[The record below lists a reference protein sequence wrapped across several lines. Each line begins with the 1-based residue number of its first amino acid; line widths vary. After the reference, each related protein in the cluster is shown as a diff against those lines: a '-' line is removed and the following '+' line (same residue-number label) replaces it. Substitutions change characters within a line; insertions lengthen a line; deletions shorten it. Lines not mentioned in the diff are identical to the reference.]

1 MRDESD
7 NIANHKISELEA
19 RVNSLERQLKRQKLA
34 RKSAEAFLETYSQD
48 AYLANQALRKSLQ
61 ASKQR
66 ERELLYLSRSASQ
79 LGANSTVASFI
90 YSALES
96 AVEFCQASC
105 GKAIIVKNGKVIMG
119 NDDKVLTPDRGW
131 VEASAL
137 SSLILDELPLM
148 LTESYSHWCV
158 NAVERPDVECEARVI
173 HFMHRLSGDEFAWL
187 ALLTPDDNLEEE
199 TLYVLDTTKHY
210 LNFGLRDKDKSHQLS
225 SQKAAISSMEKDR
238 KHLEERLVSADK
250 MAMLGQLAAGIA
262 HEINNPIGYV
272 RSNTAVAKDIFNDYQ
287 SALDQIGDLCRDAG
301 GHIAETFQKL
311 EKDFSLEDSA
321 KDIAEMFEE
330 SSEGIE
336 RIIDIVKALRS
347 FSYPSSGNQADIS
360 ATEAMQTAI
369 KLTNNLHR
377 YKNTVK
383 FNAPEHDILFK
394 GNAGQIQQVLVNF
407 LTNAIYATAQ
417 GKSITL
423 GIEVDGPKVRLIVE
437 DEGEGMSP
445 EVLNKI
451 FTPFFTTKPPGD
463 GTGLGMSISLTIV
476 EEHNGTVDIY
486 STEGVGTR
494 VVVTFPIASGDS

>member
-1 MRDESD
+1 VSDERES
-7 NIANHKISELEA
+7 IASQKISELEA

-34 RKSAEAFLETYSQD
+34 RQSAEAFLETYSQD

-90 YSALES
+90 FSALES

-105 GKAIIVKNGKVIMG
+105 GKAIIIKNGNMVVG
-119 NDDKVLTPDRGW
+119 DDDKVLTSDNGW
-131 VEASAL
+131 VEAPQL
-137 SSLILDELPLM
+137 STLIVDELPLT

-158 NAVERPDVECEARVI
+158 NAVERQDVGREARVI
-173 HFMHRLSGDEFAWL
+173 HLMHQLSDNEYAWL
-187 ALLTPDDNLEEE
+187 ALLTADDTLEEE
-199 TLYVLDTTKHY
+199 TLYILDTTKHY
-210 LNFGLRDKDKSHQLS
+210 LNFGLRDKDKSHKLS
-225 SQKAAISSMEKDR
+225 HQEAAISSMEQDR

-272 RSNTAVAKDIFNDYQ
+272 RSNTAVAKEIFSDYQ

-347 FSYPSSGNQADIS
+347 FSYPSSGKPADIS

-377 YKNTVK
+377 YKNTVHFK
-383 FNAPEHDILFK
+383 APEHDATFK

-407 LTNAIYATAQ
+407 LTNAIYATAE

-423 GIEVDGPKVRLIVE
+423 SIEVDEPIVRLIVE
-437 DEGEGMSP
+437 DEGEGMPP
-445 EVLNKI
+445 EVLNKV
-451 FTPFFTTKPPGD
+451 FTPFYTTKPPGD

-476 EEHNGTVDIY
+476 EEHDGTVDIY

-494 VVVTFPIASGDS
+494 VVVSLPLSDAS

>member
-1 MRDESD
+1 MSNENDTF
-7 NIANHKISELEA
+7 ANQKISELEA

-79 LGANSTVASFI
+79 LGANSSAASFI
-90 YSALES
+90 FSALES

-105 GKAIIVKNGKVIMG
+105 GKAIIVRNGKITVG
-119 NDDKVLTPDRGW
+119 NDDKVLTSEKGW
-131 VEASAL
+131 VEAPEL
-137 SSLILDELPLM
+137 STLIVSELPLS
-148 LTESYSHWCV
+148 LKESYAHWCV
-158 NAVERPDVECEARVI
+158 NVVERLDVGREARVV
-173 HFMHRLSGDEFAWL
+173 HFMHQLSDKEFAWI
-187 ALLTPDDNLEEE
+187 ALLTADDTLAEE
-199 TLYVLDTTKHY
+199 TLYILDTTKHY
-210 LNFGLRDKDKSHQLS
+210 LNFGLRDKDKSHKLS
-225 SQKAAISSMEKDR
+225 NQEAAISTMEKDK

-287 SALDQIGDLCRDAG
+287 SAIDQIGDLCREAG

-311 EKDFSLEDSA
+311 EKDFSLADSA

-347 FSYPSSGNQADIS
+347 FSYPNSGSAGDIS
-360 ATEAMQTAI
+360 ATDAMQTAI
-369 KLTNNLHR
+369 KLTNNLHK
-377 YKNTVK
+377 YKNTVN
-383 FNAPEHDILFK
+383 FNAPEHDVTFK

-407 LTNAIYATAQ
+407 LTNAIYATAE
-417 GKSITL
+417 GKVITL
-423 GIEVDGPKVRLIVE
+423 SIEVDEPKVRLIVE
-437 DEGEGMSP
+437 DEGEGMPP
-445 EVLNKI
+445 EVLNKV
-451 FTPFFTTKPPGD
+451 FTPFYTTKPPGD

-494 VVVTFPIASGDS
+494 VVVTLPLADAT